1 MAANPFQGGK
11 QSYVAPVFGSGGFQ
25 PPLPPGG
32 MAGTPAIVVPRKKQ
46 QATTFGGASAA
57 SNPFA
62 GGGGALNQTAFGG
75 SSGGNNRTSFGGS
88 ASKNDRAP
96 GPGRNGGG
104 SRNKSA
110 TTFGGVPSVSTT
122 FGQSQTSFGGGVGFH
137 PPVNP
142 ANEYSFGG
150 KGGHRNS
157 DGPASHPNT
166 SFGGGF
172 GAGPSGLA
180 ATSPGATTFGNRSL
194 RPKKKQITPSGAD
207 GSVGENPFAPRS
219 TGGNRQS
226 APFNGAGSHEESR
239 TTTFG
244 STGPKSAGATTYGGG
259 FPQSDGFGA
268 LEAPMNSGAK
278 TAFGKLKR
286 IQVNNNADGVGKDT
300 MQGKPKTSSRN
311 RPSAAAGNAFGAPT
325 PSPEQS
331 PTAVQMKHKKKPM
344 RSPPP
349 SSSDND
355 EGPQSFN
362 ADPSDGADKK
372 AELAFAVNLDGTCID
387 MCSPKER
394 ELHIRVDEL
403 SVFEKCFP
411 GQPGF
416 ERELII
422 KRFQRS
428 SADHKLNIPSEIRP
442 PGVLRQTQLYIE
454 QEIMDRERL
463 GPDPRFSTPRP
474 PEIIELY
481 NFCWDRFRMI
491 RKDFVLQNYRGAGGR
506 VHPIVLDVHERIARY
521 HVLSEHELCEVPS
534 FVAQQNMEQLGQ
546 TLKSLNEL
554 YDESRKLGDP
564 AYWSPFEAEFRAYFI
579 LCTLDNG
586 RGLDVLKFVKGLPRS
601 ILESDMVK
609 FAMRVF
615 VSRHTND
622 YFQFFK
628 LLREA
633 TYLQA
638 CLLFRYIP
646 GVRSS
651 ALQRMNRGFRNQ
663 PYPLLDLVELLCFD
677 DEEHAVSV
685 CHQHGLEI
693 SPMTDGQTEIL
704 AVHFGGEF
712 LSGVTQEDVLFRTLV
727 SSLTCVSCF
736 LMRRKPIAKR

>member
-1 MAANPFQGGK
+1 M
-11 QSYVAPVFGSGGFQ
+11 
-25 PPLPPGG
+25 
-32 MAGTPAIVVPRKKQ
+32 
-46 QATTFGGASAA
+46 
-57 SNPFA
+57 
-62 GGGGALNQTAFGG
+62 
-75 SSGGNNRTSFGGS
+75 
-88 ASKNDRAP
+88 
-96 GPGRNGGG
+96 
-104 SRNKSA
+104 
-110 TTFGGVPSVSTT
+110 
-122 FGQSQTSFGGGVGFH
+122 
-137 PPVNP
+137 
-142 ANEYSFGG
+142 
-150 KGGHRNS
+150 
-157 DGPASHPNT
+157 
-166 SFGGGF
+166 
-172 GAGPSGLA
+172 
-180 ATSPGATTFGNRSL
+180 
-194 RPKKKQITPSGAD
+194 
-207 GSVGENPFAPRS
+207 
-219 TGGNRQS
+219 
-226 APFNGAGSHEESR
+226 
-239 TTTFG
+239 
-244 STGPKSAGATTYGGG
+244 
-259 FPQSDGFGA
+259 
-268 LEAPMNSGAK
+268 
-278 TAFGKLKR
+278 
-286 IQVNNNADGVGKDT
+286 
-300 MQGKPKTSSRN
+300 
-311 RPSAAAGNAFGAPT
+311 
-325 PSPEQS
+325 
-331 PTAVQMKHKKKPM
+331 QMKHKKKPM

-349 SSSDND
+349 ASSDND
-355 EGPQSFN
+355 EAPQTFSAN
-362 ADPSDGADKK
+362 PSDGADKK
-372 AELAFAVNLDGTCID
+372 AELASAINLDGICAD

-454 QEIMDRERL
+454 QEIMDRELL
-463 GPDPRFSTPRP
+463 GPDPRFSTPRTP
-474 PEIIELY
+474 DIIELY

-628 LLREA
+628 LLRQA

-677 DEEHAVSV
+677 DEEHAISV
-685 CHQHGLEI
+685 CRQHGLEI

-704 AVHFGGEF
+704 AIHFGGEF
-712 LSGVTQEDVLFRTLV
+712 LSGACDAKYAFFEPCQVPNASFMLVDMQKTSCEEIRLRWKPTARTSTSV
-727 SSLTCVSCF
+727 KSKGT
-736 LMRRKPIAKR
+736 